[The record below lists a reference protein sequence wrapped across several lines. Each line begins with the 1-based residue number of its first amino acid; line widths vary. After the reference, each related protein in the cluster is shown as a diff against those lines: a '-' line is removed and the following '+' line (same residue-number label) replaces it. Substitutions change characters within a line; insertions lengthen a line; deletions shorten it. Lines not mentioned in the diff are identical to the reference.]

1 MSVMNKEE
9 LSELILQN
17 QKEMYVLAYS
27 ILQNQSDA
35 QDAVSECI
43 VRAFENRT
51 SLRKRASARSWL
63 IKILINVSRSAITKR
78 QKVVLFADPSFC
90 HTRYNIPLENLSL
103 SPLSSHSKKTE
114 KQTDPPEYAQYLKY
128 TYQNHNFHANP
139 YMPDT
144 PCGQFFS
151 IHSVICSSK
160 IPLFFYFFYSAFF
173 TLIICSYNS

>member
-51 SLRKRASARSWL
+51 SLRKTCKC
-63 IKILINVSRSAITKR
+63 KILADKDSDQCIPFSNHKNDRKLCFLLIWNNTSRL
-78 QKVVLFADPSFC
+78 QKSRKIIYGQQFWNC
-90 HTRYNIPLENLSL
+90 RKMCGLSW
-103 SPLSSHSKKTE
+103 
-114 KQTDPPEYAQYLKY
+114 
-128 TYQNHNFHANP
+128 
-139 YMPDT
+139 
-144 PCGQFFS
+144 FS
-151 IHSVICSSK
+151 IIMTV
-160 IPLFFYFFYSAFF
+160 FR
-173 TLIICSYNS
+173 